1 MKQSIKLTATA
12 VASVVAGLLVAAV
25 ALHVYRVQ
33 QLRAARAAVQIHL
46 RLVEEQLT
54 EVDLLNTGQGE
65 APLDRNVAVSWAS
78 GELIDAA
85 ALPGYDRVD
94 AGPRSVIFRPRV
106 GTEARRLAAGAEK
119 AVGWVRLSDESTL
132 SARFSDNP

>member
-1 MKQSIKLTATA
+1 MKRSIKLTATV
-12 VASVVAGLLVAAV
+12 VASVVAGLLIAGIY
-25 ALHVYRVQ
+25 LHVYRVQ
-33 QLRAARAAVQIHL
+33 QLQAARATVQIHL

-65 APLDRNVAVSWAS
+65 APLDRDVAVSWDS
-78 GELIDAA
+78 GDLIDAA

-106 GTEARRLAAGAEK
+106 GAEAHRLAAGAEK

-132 SARFSDNP
+132 TARFSQKP